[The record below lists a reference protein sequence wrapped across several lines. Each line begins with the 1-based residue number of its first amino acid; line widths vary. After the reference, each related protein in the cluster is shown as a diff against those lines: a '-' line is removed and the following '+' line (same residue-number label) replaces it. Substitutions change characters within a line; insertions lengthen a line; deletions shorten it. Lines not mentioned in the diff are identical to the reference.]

1 VLKVISSNPSFINE
15 ISPTI
20 REEINGEYTLDFS
33 AIIDE
38 DKPITADDEFELDNR
53 FQVATLDSENTGEG
67 LYYNLSCEHVSY
79 QLIDHELDNFANSGT
94 VSDHLTALFT
104 DTPFTVGT
112 VEPSGS
118 STISI
123 NERTNKREILLQI
136 AAAFNGEL
144 SYNGYEVSLLNS
156 RGLDN
161 GSQLRIGKN
170 LKGIRKTIDKREKDA
185 QGNPIVSYEVDVV
198 NIAELDEYA
207 DVKNFES
214 LELGDYKQVI
224 DDELGINA
232 KLRVVSLEY
241 DPKDKRNL
249 QVELSNRTKT
259 IADELTVIQQEKV
272 QKDSVY
278 NGVSV
283 GPENGFVA
291 ERSDK
296 KARAIFN
303 ATEGITIQSGDGQG
317 NYTDVVYIDTEG
329 NATFT
334 GLVEASTI
342 KGSTVEGNDIIG
354 GTVDIG
360 NGTFAVDSNGNM
372 VATSGTF
379 EGDIKASNISGTSFN
394 GGSISIGNG
403 TFTVNSNGELEATNA
418 TIEGL
423 IQSLYGNDYAR
434 LYNQYTSM
442 GTRPMLELYESSVGF
457 RGRMYAES
465 DRLIID
471 ADPLYILGSLLLN
484 GSSVATESWVS
495 NNFASSSHSHSE
507 YTTSTEV
514 QNMIDSA
521 IADHESTYHSGS

>member
-1 VLKVISSNPSFINE
+1 MLKVISNNPSFIDE
-15 ISPTI
+15 ISPSI

-33 AIIDE
+33 AIIED
-38 DKPITADDEFELDNR
+38 DKPITADDEFELSNR
-53 FQVATLDSENTGEG
+53 FQVATFESENTGEG

-79 QLIDHELDNFANSGT
+79 QLIDDELDNFANSGT

-104 DTPFTVGT
+104 DTSFTVGT

-156 RGLDN
+156 RGQDN

-170 LKGIRKTIDKREKDA
+170 LKGIRKTIDKREKDE
-185 QGNPIVSYEVDVV
+185 QGNPIISYEVDVA
-198 NIAELDEYA
+198 NIAELEEYA
-207 DVKNFES
+207 DVKDFES

-259 IADELTVIQQEKV
+259 VADELTVIQQEKV

-329 NATFT
+329 NAKFT
-334 GLVEASTI
+334 GLVEASDF
-342 KGSTVEGNDIIG
+342 VG
-354 GTVDIG
+354 GTINIG
-360 NGTFAVDSNGNM
+360 EGTFVVDDQGL
-372 VATSGTF
+372 VQILA
-379 EGDIKASNISGTSFN
+379 
-394 GGSISIGNG
+394 GSLDLGNG
-403 TFTVNSNGELEATNA
+403 TFTVNNNGELTATSA
-418 TIEGL
+418 TIEGE
-423 IQSLYGNDYAR
+423 IRSTYENDYVK
-434 LYNQYTSM
+434 LYNQYFNAGGAWETK
-442 GTRPMLELYESSVGF
+442 PVLELYESSGGF
-457 RGRMYAES
+457 IGRIYAMS
-465 DRLIID
+465 DRLVVDGGIVD
-471 ADPLYILGSLLLN
+471 VWGALKEN
-484 GSSVATESWVS
+484 GSDVATESWVQNQI
-495 NNFASSSHSHSE
+495 NNAISS
-507 YTTSTEV
+507 
-514 QNMIDSA
+514 
-521 IADHESTYHSGS
+521 HESTYHSGS